1 MNEFLLRTA
10 DGVDL
15 SCAVT
20 TGSARP
26 EGAVVIAHGFTATQ
40 DDPNVTELRT
50 TLVDA
55 GLDVVTFDARGHGE
69 SGGACT
75 LGMDERHDVAAAVD
89 VARTRADK
97 VVVVGASMG
106 AIAALG
112 HSVDD
117 TGLAGVVTVS
127 SPARWR
133 IHGLPTVGAAV
144 MTKTRAGRRFLAS
157 KGRVRVAPRIKLGPE
172 PRSLASRLR
181 VPLAVIHGAADRF
194 MPVKEADELFRC
206 AGARRRIDV
215 LPGMGHAFHP
225 LASARILDAV
235 SWALASA

>member
-1 MNEFLLRTA
+1 VHPVGRDLHAPEDGGLAHPHRARHRRVDDLLPHQHAPPRDHGDDPMNEFLLRTA

-20 TGSARP
+20 TGSAKP

-117 TGLAGVVTVS
+117 T
-127 SPARWR
+127 
-133 IHGLPTVGAAV
+133 
-144 MTKTRAGRRFLAS
+144 
-157 KGRVRVAPRIKLGPE
+157 
-172 PRSLASRLR
+172 
-181 VPLAVIHGAADRF
+181 
-194 MPVKEADELFRC
+194 
-206 AGARRRIDV
+206 
-215 LPGMGHAFHP
+215 
-225 LASARILDAV
+225 
-235 SWALASA
+235 